1 GNKPKSADIEQ
12 QTQNFGKFKNPNELL
27 HAYCELE
34 KEFTKRSQ
42 RLAMLENGVKK
53 LDGNAK
59 SSQDEGKTSV
69 KSEASGGESVKSEI
83 FDDVENFE
91 NATIDNEKLSK
102 NNAVENAKLSAEN
115 AHENAKSKDNDTYN
129 AIETE
134 DEWRAVVDKFFDET
148 PTARPFAKDIALELI
163 LNPSL
168 KENPNCLNNALTRVL
183 INNFKTPQQ
192 MLNNGEFLNDYVLK
206 SDVVKSAVINS
217 YLLELENGKPPVT
230 LSNGGIMSAAPKSKP
245 KSLEEAGVMFLK
257 NNKQ

>member
-1 GNKPKSADIEQ
+1 MDKQKNNQCENDEILQNFTDNDEGDKPKSADIEQ

-69 KSEASGGESVKSEI
+69 KSEASGGESAKSEI

-91 NATIDNEKLSK
+91 NAPMDNEKLSK

-115 AHENAKSKDNDTYN
+115 AHENAKLSAEKAHENAKSKDNDAN
-129 AIETE
+129 NIIETE

-148 PTARPFAKDIALELI
+148 PTARPF
-163 LNPSL
+163 
-168 KENPNCLNNALTRVL
+168 
-183 INNFKTPQQ
+183 
-192 MLNNGEFLNDYVLK
+192 
-206 SDVVKSAVINS
+206 
-217 YLLELENGKPPVT
+217 
-230 LSNGGIMSAAPKSKP
+230 
-245 KSLEEAGVMFLK
+245 
-257 NNKQ
+257 